1 LVKKTENLK
10 VENYSA
16 SFPLCRAGKQRGI
29 VQGRGFEKVIDN
41 QLLDSTSGNTRRRTS
56 LNNTAKNISQ

>member
-16 SFPLCRAGKQRGI
+16 SFPLCRAGKQRGV

-41 QLLDSTSGNTRRRTS
+41 QLLDSYIWKYP
-56 LNNTAKNISQ
+56 AKNITQ